1 MDFRPRPRLC
11 FYGSHGERW
20 IPHLCAPD
28 RNRSKHYCPRCFILE
43 KLDFQVERTTKK
55 RAAPQRGA
63 AKPGPIAV
71 QGRGAENTVA
81 DAPEQ
86 EGRLQRADQR
96 TMLTAMVRVLSERD
110 EAEEALRLSRERF
123 DLAASTTEDGLFDW
137 DLSTNRLDYSPR
149 WKAMLGLTQSDI
161 GDTPDEWF
169 ARVYAD
175 DRPLLRKTIS
185 DHLEGQ
191 TARFESEHRI
201 LHADGSYRF
210 VRCRGV
216 SIRDEEGQPTRIVG
230 SQTDITSQR
239 QVQRELRN
247 AAIKDPLTGL
257 ANRAYFLRRLER
269 ACRRAHTRRSEVF
282 AVEVLDLDRFKVV
295 NDSLGHPGGDE
306 LLVKVGAV
314 LKTCLRPSDLIGRL
328 GGDEFAVLLE
338 GLTGETQAV
347 RVAEQMQSKL
357 SRPFQVG
364 RQDVFTAASIGI
376 ALGHGPRTKPADLL
390 RAAEVAMHRAKAL
403 GKGRYELFD
412 QATDR
417 WDEEF
422 VHIETDLHRACEQNE
437 FVIHYQ
443 PIAEAADGRICG
455 CEALLRW
462 EHPEKGLLFPGQFM
476 PVAEET
482 GLITDITDWLLRTA
496 CSAAVSWQQEGLG
509 EIRVSVNISGRQFQE
524 NNLYEAVSKALDV
537 TGLTPQLLQLELTET
552 SLIDNAEAVVE
563 PLVGISNLGVR
574 ISLDDFGTG
583 YSSLMHLR
591 SFPIHALKIDECFV
605 RCITNDPDDA
615 AITAGLI
622 SLAHGLRLKV
632 VAEGV
637 ETPEQLR
644 FLKEHNCDE
653 IQGHIISPALDR
665 DAFADIL
672 QQPWSPAGDTQEGSN

>member
-1 MDFRPRPRLC
+1 MERTQQQDRSSPRPRGVPKAGGLSVK
-11 FYGSHGERW
+11 GRPE
-20 IPHLCAPD
+20 
-28 RNRSKHYCPRCFILE
+28 E
-43 KLDFQVERTTKK
+43 
-55 RAAPQRGA
+55 AAIVA
-63 AKPGPIAV
+63 AKPAEGGP
-71 QGRGAENTVA
+71 R
-81 DAPEQ
+81 
-86 EGRLQRADQR
+86 RADQR
-96 TMLTAMVRVLSERD
+96 TMLAAMVRVLSERD
-110 EAEEALRLSRERF
+110 QAEEALRLSRERF
-123 DLAASTTEDGLFDW
+123 DLAASTTDDGLFEW
-137 DLSTNRLDYSPR
+137 DLGANRLDFSPR
-149 WKAMLGLTQSDI
+149 WKAMLGLAQGDI
-161 GDTPDEWF
+161 GDSPDEWF
-169 ARVYAD
+169 SRVYAD
-175 DRPLLRKTIS
+175 DRPLLRKAIS
-185 DHLEGQ
+185 EHLEGQ
-191 TARFESEHRI
+191 SARFESEHRI
-201 LHADGSYRF
+201 LHGDGSYRF
-210 VRCRGV
+210 VRCRGI
-216 SIRDEEGQPTRIVG
+216 SIRDEDGQPTRIVG

-239 QVQRELRN
+239 QIQRELRN

-282 AVEVLDLDRFKVV
+282 AVQVLDLDRFKVV
-295 NDSLGHPGGDE
+295 NDSLGHLGGDD
-306 LLVKVGAV
+306 LLKQVGAA

-338 GLTGETQAV
+338 GLTGQTQAI
-347 RVAEQMQSKL
+347 RVAERMQSKL
-357 SRPFQVG
+357 ARPFRVG

-390 RAAEVAMHRAKAL
+390 RAAEVAMHRAKDL

-412 QATDR
+412 QATDH

-443 PIAEAADGRICG
+443 PIARATDGHICG

-482 GLITDITDWLLRTA
+482 GLITEITDWLLRTA
-496 CSAAVSWQQEGLG
+496 CDAALWWEREGLG
-509 EIRVSVNISGRQFQE
+509 AIRVSVNISGRQFQE
-524 NNLYEAVSKALDV
+524 NNLYEAVSKALEE
-537 TGLTPQLLQLELTET
+537 TGLPPELLQLELTET

-622 SLAHGLRLKV
+622 TLAHGLRLKV

-637 ETPEQLR
+637 ETYEQFR
-644 FLKEHNCDE
+644 FLHDHDCDE

-665 DAFADIL
+665 DAFAEIL
-672 QQPWSPAGDTQEGSN
+672 QQPWMPGDDALAEKERTE

>member
-1 MDFRPRPRLC
+1 MESTTQKHGPAARRRGTAKARPLAAKGRSREAPLTDPLPEKAPRP
-11 FYGSHGERW
+11 
-20 IPHLCAPD
+20 
-28 RNRSKHYCPRCFILE
+28 
-43 KLDFQVERTTKK
+43 
-55 RAAPQRGA
+55 
-63 AKPGPIAV
+63 
-71 QGRGAENTVA
+71 
-81 DAPEQ
+81 
-86 EGRLQRADQR
+86 ADQR

-110 EAEEALRLSRERF
+110 QAEEALRLSRERF

-137 DLSTNRLDYSPR
+137 GLDANHLDFSPR
-149 WKAMLGLTQSDI
+149 WKAMLGLAQGDI
-161 GDTPDEWF
+161 GDTPDAWF
-169 ARVYAD
+169 ARVYAE
-175 DRPLLRKTIS
+175 DRSLLRKTIS
-185 DHLEGQ
+185 DHLEGH

-201 LHADGSYRF
+201 LRGDGSYRF
-210 VRCRGV
+210 VRCRGIA
-216 SIRDEEGQPTRIVG
+216 IRDADGHPTRIVG

-247 AAIKDPLTGL
+247 AAVKDPLTGL

-282 AVEVLDLDRFKVV
+282 AVEVIDLDRFKVV

-306 LLVKVGAV
+306 LLIQVGAA

-347 RVAEQMQSKL
+347 RVAERMQSKL

-422 VHIETDLHRACEQNE
+422 VHIETDLHRACEQDE

-443 PIAEAADGRICG
+443 PIVQATDGHICG

-462 EHPEKGLLFPGQFM
+462 EHPDKGFLFPGQFM

-509 EIRVSVNISGRQFQE
+509 AIRVSVNISGRQFHD
-524 NNLYEAVSKALDV
+524 NNLYEAVSKALEL
-537 TGLTPQLLQLELTET
+537 TGLTPELLQLELTET
-552 SLIDNAEAVVE
+552 SLIDNAAAVVE

-583 YSSLMHLR
+583 YSSLTHLR
-591 SFPIHALKIDECFV
+591 SFPIDALKIDECFV
-605 RCITNDPDDA
+605 RCIITDPDDA

-622 SLAHGLRLKV
+622 SLAHGLGLKV

-637 ETPEQLR
+637 ETPEQFR
-644 FLKEHNCDE
+644 FLQEHDCDE
-653 IQGHIISPALDR
+653 IQGHVISPALDR
-665 DAFADIL
+665 DAFAEIL
-672 QQPWSPAGDTQEGSN
+672 RQPWAPGGEAPLVKE

>member
-1 MDFRPRPRLC
+1 MFYPGGVGFRSGKHDDKARSRDSASGVRQNASAYRQRTEP
-11 FYGSHGERW
+11 GSPPPPPEEDAL
-20 IPHLCAPD
+20 P
-28 RNRSKHYCPRCFILE
+28 E
-43 KLDFQVERTTKK
+43 K
-55 RAAPQRGA
+55 APQ
-63 AKPGPIAV
+63 P
-71 QGRGAENTVA
+71 
-81 DAPEQ
+81 
-86 EGRLQRADQR
+86 ADQR

-110 EAEEALRLSRERF
+110 QAEEALRLSRERF

-137 DLSTNRLDYSPR
+137 DLNTNRLDYSPR
-149 WKAMLGLTQSDI
+149 WKAMLGLSQGDI
-161 GDTPDEWF
+161 GDAPDEWF

-175 DRPLLRKTIS
+175 DRPLLRKTIA

-201 LHADGSYRF
+201 LHGDGSYRF
-210 VRCRGV
+210 VRCRGIA
-216 SIRDEEGQPTRIVG
+216 IRNEDGQPTRVVG

-247 AAIKDPLTGL
+247 AAVKDPLTGL

-282 AVEVLDLDRFKVV
+282 AVEVLNLDRFKVV

-306 LLVKVGAV
+306 LLIQVGAA

-338 GLTGETQAV
+338 GLTGEKQAV
-347 RVAEQMQSKL
+347 RVVERMQSKL

-364 RQDVFTAASIGI
+364 GQDVFTAASIGI

-417 WDEEF
+417 WDDEF

-443 PIAEAADGRICG
+443 PIAEAAGGRING
-455 CEALLRW
+455 CESLLRW

-482 GLITDITDWLLRTA
+482 GLITQITDWLLRTA
-496 CSAAVSWQQEGLG
+496 CSAAISWQREGLG
-509 EIRVSVNISGRQFQE
+509 AIRVSVNISGRQFHE
-524 NNLYEAVSKALDV
+524 NNLYEAVSKALDE
-537 TGLTPQLLQLELTET
+537 TGLAPELLQLELTET
-552 SLIDNAEAVVE
+552 SMIDNADAVVE
-563 PLVGISNLGVR
+563 PLVGIANLGVR

-615 AITAGLI
+615 AITAGTDFFSARPAI
-622 SLAHGLRLKV
+622 
-632 VAEGV
+632 EGGG
-637 ETPEQLR
+637 R
-644 FLKEHNCDE
+644 GGGN
-653 IQGHIISPALDR
+653 
-665 DAFADIL
+665 
-672 QQPWSPAGDTQEGSN
+672 AGAVPVPQRT